1 MLEVE
6 ITTEMDKKAT
16 AKSGMHGN
24 IRNSIRKGMGNLV
37 GYLGE
42 EIVLATVEDCIEH
55 NTFNYDM
62 IRFPDSDFQYSIDVK
77 TKERTVEPRPFYTTH
92 VAKTSMHQ
100 DVDGSWGGCRSKTTS
115 TSLVSWQQGKRIHL
129 DGRIE
134 LMGMSL
140 RSQSSTLSQSYE
152 RISQLH
158 EEAQVYRRPSTQE
171 RFLSSAAQLR
181 DEQQDKTERDKQVLQ
196 QGIHSPHKTN

>member
-6 ITTEMDKKAT
+6 ITAEMDEKAT

-100 DVDGSWGGCRSKTTS
+100 DVDVYVFCQVNVKRGPKRGWILGWMQKQDYIDKSRFMAAGEKDSFGWENRVDGYVLEISKLNPIS
-115 TSLVSWQQGKRIHL
+115 
-129 DGRIE
+129 E
-134 LMGMSL
+134 L
-140 RSQSSTLSQSYE
+140 
-152 RISQLH
+152 
-158 EEAQVYRRPSTQE
+158 
-171 RFLSSAAQLR
+171 
-181 DEQQDKTERDKQVLQ
+181 
-196 QGIHSPHKTN
+196 